1 MVLPSENPVRMRA
14 RQFPHRSTPAPPP
27 GPVER
32 WNTRLTDWKPLL
44 LLAAGGIYG
53 AGYAARAV
61 HAWDSSLGILPALD
75 FQYFV
80 AGIFL
85 LVPLGALGLVF
96 FGARGVLRRW
106 VAAERLH
113 KSWRQRT
120 DQVLVAMFIGGIF
133 LFGLALWLGRLG
145 VHFERFTA
153 ALPYVFIGGFL
164 ILLALNIVRGDDGK
178 AMPVDADA
186 VWARLHP
193 RDAGAWI
200 IIIFG
205 SLGLFSSWLAGI
217 AMLLGIALFVLVV
230 PLFGV
235 LLLPHWP
242 QELGG
247 AMPRCQVLDVE
258 VKQLSPQ
265 LAEELFDGS
274 APPIASEVRRT
285 RELAVHFSNSEFM
298 MIRLPASPEIRRR
311 TLELKRAAVVA
322 TTSCPERL
330 GQSP

>member
-1 MVLPSENPVRMRA
+1 MHA
-14 RQFPHRSTPAPPP
+14 RQFPHRSTPPPPP
-27 GPVER
+27 GPVQR

-44 LLAAGGIYG
+44 LLTAGGIYA
-53 AGYAARAV
+53 AGYGARAV

-80 AGIFL
+80 AGVFL
-85 LVPLGALGLVF
+85 LVPLGVLGLVVLS
-96 FGARGVLRRW
+96 ARGVLRRW

-113 KSWRQRT
+113 KNWRERT
-120 DQVLVAMFIGGIF
+120 DQVLAAMTVGGIF
-133 LFGLALWLGRLG
+133 LFGLILGLGRLG
-145 VHFERFTA
+145 VHFERFA
-153 ALPYVFIGGFL
+153 VVLPYISVIGFF
-164 ILLALNIVRGDDGK
+164 ILLVLNIARGDDGK
-178 AMPVDADA
+178 ALPIEADA
-186 VWARLHP
+186 IQVRSRP
-193 RDAGAWI
+193 RGAGAWI
-200 IIIFG
+200 IMIFG

-217 AMLLGIALFVLVV
+217 TILLGIALFVVVV

-235 LLLPHWP
+235 VLLPHWP

-258 VKQLSPQ
+258 VKRLSPQ
-265 LAEELFDGS
+265 LAGDLFDG
-274 APPIASEVRRT
+274 AVPPLASEVRRT

-298 MIRLPASPEIRRR
+298 IIRLPASPGIRSR

-322 TTSCPERL
+322 TMSCSERL